1 MKHVKL
7 YEQFVSEAKNEV
19 TVSLRYALMAGE
31 IFRDQFSRDGKQT
44 STDVYKFKSKD
55 AKEDFTRQLIQ
66 AGVPENEI
74 YEAELKRWGNELWNR
89 GGLDERKQMLW
100 KCFGQDFQTEDL
112 TKLPWSELPKE
123 IRLKLVEIR
132 G

>member
-7 YEQFVSEAKNEV
+7 YEQFVTEAKNEV
-19 TVSLRYALMAGE
+19 TVSLRYALMAGD

-44 STDVYKFKSKD
+44 ASDVYKFKSKD

-66 AGVPENEI
+66 AG
-74 YEAELKRWGNELWNR
+74 
-89 GGLDERKQMLW
+89 LDERKQMLW
-100 KCFGQDFQTEDL
+100 RCFGQDFQTEEL

-123 IRLKLVEIR
+123 IRLKLVEIK

>member
-7 YEQFVSEAKNEV
+7 YEQFVIEAKNEV
-19 TVSLRYALMAGE
+19 TVSLRYALLASQ

-55 AKEDFTRQLIQ
+55 LKQDFTSQLVQ
-66 AGVPENEI
+66 AGVPETEI

-100 KCFGQDFQTEDL
+100 RCFGQEIQYEEL

-123 IRLKLVEIR
+123 IRLKLVEIQ